1 MTLFK
6 KLFTL
11 LLLVLSFASSAM
23 DDPWKILD
31 NSAKASHKLNYEGIF
46 HSQTSSE
53 SNSTHIIHANIDKK
67 EYCLLKMLDG
77 APSEVFSDGEM
88 VYVKSQNRL
97 IIKKR
102 KNQFLFPS
110 ILPSDI
116 DNLKVNVAFWK
127 FNIFHENQE
136 VVKFKKRDLDKFLQW
151 SEVVNTN

>member
-11 LLLVLSFASSAM
+11 LLLVFSFASSAM

-77 APSEVFSDGEM
+77 APSEVFCDGEM

-97 IIKKR
+97 IIK
-102 KNQFLFPS
+102 
-110 ILPSDI
+110 
-116 DNLKVNVAFWK
+116 
-127 FNIFHENQE
+127 
-136 VVKFKKRDLDKFLQW
+136 
-151 SEVVNTN
+151 

>member
-11 LLLVLSFASSAM
+11 LLLVFSFASLAM

-67 EYCLLKMLDG
+67 EYSLLKLLDG
-77 APSEVFSDGEM
+77 ALSEVFSDGEM
-88 VYVKSQNRL
+88 VYVQIQNRL
-97 IIKKR
+97 INKKR
-102 KNQFLFPS
+102 KNQFLFTANQPS
-110 ILPSDI
+110 TIY
-116 DNLKVNVAFWK
+116 NLKATIHSLF
-127 FNIFHENQE
+127 
-136 VVKFKKRDLDKFLQW
+136 
-151 SEVVNTN
+151 